1 MSTQELVR
9 ITDLT
14 KSFGAAKI
22 LHSTDLRV
30 DTGEIVML
38 LGPSGAG
45 KSTLLRCINRI
56 EDPSSGDIVVNGQS
70 MVHSLRGGRQ
80 VAASAKEL
88 AFRRRAIGMVFQRFH
103 LFPHLSAIDNVA
115 VGPHKVL
122 GVPMDVARREAQ
134 ALLQRVKLEAHGHKK
149 PQQLSGGQQQ
159 RVGIARALAMKPDL
173 LLLDEPTSA
182 LDPELVAEV
191 LDVVKSLAQEG
202 MTMIIVTHELA
213 FARDVGSRIVFM
225 EQGRIRVDTTPREF
239 FGHICD
245 ERIRTFVRQS
255 GELLTQA

>member
-1 MSTQELVR
+1 
-9 ITDLT
+9 
-14 KSFGAAKI
+14 
-22 LHSTDLRV
+22 
-30 DTGEIVML
+30 
-38 LGPSGAG
+38 
-45 KSTLLRCINRI
+45 
-56 EDPSSGDIVVNGQS
+56 
-70 MVHSLRGGRQ
+70 
-80 VAASAKEL
+80 
-88 AFRRRAIGMVFQRFH
+88 MVFQRFH

-134 ALLQRVKLEAHGHKK
+134 ALLQRVKLAEHGHKK

-159 RVGIARALAMKPDL
+159 RVGIARALAMKPGL

-225 EQGRIRVDTTPREF
+225 EQGQIRVDTTPREF
-239 FGHICD
+239 FGNIRD

-255 GELLTQA
+255 GELLAQA

>member
-1 MSTQELVR
+1 MSTTELVR
-9 ITDLT
+9 IQGLT
-14 KSFGAAKI
+14 KSYGTARI
-22 LHSTDLRV
+22 LHSTDLCV
-30 DTGEIVML
+30 HVGEIVML

-70 MVHSLRGGRQ
+70 MVHSTRHGRQ
-80 VAASAKEL
+80 VPASPREL
-88 AFRRRAIGMVFQRFH
+88 ALRRRSIGMVFQRFH
-103 LFPHLSAIDNVA
+103 LFPHLSAVDNVA
-115 VGPHKVL
+115 VGPHRVL
-122 GVPMDVARREAQ
+122 GVPMEQARREAQ
-134 ALLQRVKLEAHGHKK
+134 SLLQRVKLEAHAHKK

-159 RVGIARALAMKPDL
+159 RVGIARALAMKPEL

-191 LDVVKSLAQEG
+191 LDVVKTLAQEG
-202 MTMIIVTHELA
+202 MTMLIVTHELA

-225 EQGRIRVDTTPREF
+225 DQGQIRVDTAPGEF
-239 FGHICD
+239 FGNIRD

-255 GELLTQA
+255 GSLLPQA